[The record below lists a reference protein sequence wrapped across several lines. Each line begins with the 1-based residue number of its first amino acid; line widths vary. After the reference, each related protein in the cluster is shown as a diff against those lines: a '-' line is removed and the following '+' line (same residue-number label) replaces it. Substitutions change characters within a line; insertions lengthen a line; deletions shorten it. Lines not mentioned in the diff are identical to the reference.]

1 MRQPFRGG
9 GCPRQGPMLS
19 GYNIGRGGKLQLVEP
34 TGPSNFDMWKLSF
47 QVFANAT
54 MMLDQ
59 APLGS

>member
-1 MRQPFRGG
+1 
-9 GCPRQGPMLS
+9 MLS

-59 APLGS
+59 ADLGS